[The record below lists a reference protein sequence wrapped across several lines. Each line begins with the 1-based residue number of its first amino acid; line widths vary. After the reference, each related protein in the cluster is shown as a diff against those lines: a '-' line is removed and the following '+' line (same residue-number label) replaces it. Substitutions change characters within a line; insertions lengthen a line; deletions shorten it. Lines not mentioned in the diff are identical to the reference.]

1 MCRRTWHPI
10 VRAGPLGGARNN
22 TERWRE
28 GLPQFSFAAG
38 TVSPFARLHGSGI
51 MRRKRTESESGP
63 ATLGTTARAH
73 LLLHVRCKECRHQAD
88 IDPGEQ
94 ALRYGADLLVPEWAS
109 RLACSQ
115 CGSRRVDVVVTPRS
129 TGGVEDR

>member
-1 MCRRTWHPI
+1 
-10 VRAGPLGGARNN
+10 
-22 TERWRE
+22 
-28 GLPQFSFAAG
+28 
-38 TVSPFARLHGSGI
+38 
-51 MRRKRTESESGP
+51 MRRKRHESETGQ

-73 LLLHVRCKECRHQAD
+73 LLLHVWCKDCRHRVD
-88 IDPGEQ
+88 IDPSEQ

-115 CGSRRVDVVVTPRS
+115 CGSRRVDFVVAPRS